1 MATVALWK
9 GAVMGGGV
17 GLSINA
23 MHWVCTKSTVF
34 AMPESKIGLF
44 CDVGVH
50 YHLNRLPRQLKN
62 ALMICSEQLK
72 GSQVYLSGLANYFSD
87 QKFYESIID

>member
-1 MATVALWK
+1 MSKEKDSKDLSDFFKHEYQLDYMLYDLQNKGVVTVAFWN
-9 GAVMGGGV
+9 GVVMGGGV

-23 MHWVCTKSTVF
+23 MHKVCTDSTTF

-50 YHLNRLPRQLKN
+50 YHLSKLP
-62 ALMICSEQLK
+62 
-72 GSQVYLSGLANYFSD
+72 
-87 QKFYESIID
+87 

>member
-1 MATVALWK
+1 
-9 GAVMGGGV
+9 MGGGV

-23 MHWVCTKSTVF
+23 MHRVCTDTTIF

-50 YHLNRLPRQLKN
+50 YHLSKLPLHLKN
-62 ALMICSEQLK
+62 ALMLCSE
-72 GSQVYLSGLANYFSD
+72 
-87 QKFYESIID
+87 